1 MPSGYSSRYSKYL
14 PTKQG
19 NILDF
24 RDHSCSVLNDST
36 FIMCSPAVSQSMD
49 DNQFCWKHNLGSDTF
64 EKSVKMNYG
73 HTDAALV
80 YYKRLDK

>member
-1 MPSGYSSRYSKYL
+1 MS
-14 PTKQG
+14 
-19 NILDF
+19 IF
-24 RDHSCSVLNDST
+24 RDHSCSVLDDST
-36 FIMCSPAVSQSMD
+36 FTMCAPAVSQSMD

-80 YYKRLDK
+80 SYKRLDK